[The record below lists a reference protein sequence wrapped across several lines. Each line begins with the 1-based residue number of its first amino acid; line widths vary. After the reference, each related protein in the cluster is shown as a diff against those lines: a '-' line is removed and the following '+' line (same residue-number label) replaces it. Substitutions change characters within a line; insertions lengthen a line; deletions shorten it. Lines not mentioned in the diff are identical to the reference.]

1 MNKERP
7 SFRKPKGS
15 QVYSSPEE
23 LFTKLPNRA
32 RSHGYL
38 RAPQVDALRAY
49 DKFKNETDV
58 AFELPTGTGKTIVG
72 LLIAE
77 WRRRQSGEKVAY
89 LTLTNQLAKQVLK
102 ESEKLGIACAD
113 ITGTKESRDPVEVGH
128 YQTGKAVGIT
138 TYANL
143 FNVNPVVKASDVLV
157 FDDAHGGAHVVADMW
172 TVRIRKQEHADL
184 YNELITILR
193 PVLTDNQYR
202 IITDGAEYGAV
213 ELVDVC
219 VNKAIVQNIITLLGS
234 VESPGVYFPWSLI
247 RNSLHACLWLAS
259 INEII
264 IRPLI
269 PPTYT
274 HEAFSKTSQRIY
286 MSATLG
292 GEGDLKRSYGITSIK
307 TIRVQHAQWG
317 KRYIFIPGLYMEED
331 ECHKVIA
338 DIWRYMETRRVLMLA
353 PSYNIGQ
360 KTYNAVAQ
368 GMNPK
373 PTRLDAADIEDSIE
387 PFTSQEN
394 VMLCLAGRYAGV
406 DLPGDDCRLLI
417 MAESPAAVGALE
429 RHMRERW
436 KLGPLFR
443 RRERVRLIQ
452 GMGRCTRDAT
462 DYAVIILLGQ
472 SLIDSITTSALT
484 QGLPGEIQRE
494 LTWGIEQSELV
505 RKNKNAISEIVLGL
519 LTDPNYRKEANES
532 LEEVEV
538 QKPKVDSA
546 SYEESGKLEVQ
557 YSKALWEE
565 NFSMAYD
572 IARNA
577 ADKTNEP
584 ELAGYRAWWFYLA
597 AMVAY
602 HQKDLMSEIDC
613 LKRARATG
621 INTGNLDY
629 LLRIRSKE
637 SIEKIASDITDQ
649 QAEAIWD
656 RLEEWGWH
664 GLKFG
669 EKLKEMQEGLTVL
682 SNPTQY
688 HIGLERLGECLGA
701 EVIRKTA
708 PGVADVVWIFP
719 DRCFTFEVKCD
730 KKPEG
735 AFSKKELQQAKGH
748 PDWLRSQRESLKHI
762 PIQALI
768 VSPTMRIDQTA
779 QPHAGGLNYI
789 STNAIREFSS
799 KVSKELGTLRTRFSG
814 KEYGAVKDELKASI
828 KQARLD
834 YETIKALF
842 NEPLLKI

>member
-1 MNKERP
+1 MSEERP

-15 QVYSSPEE
+15 QIYSSPEE
-23 LFTKLPNRA
+23 LFTKLPNRD

-49 DKFKNETDV
+49 AESKKDTDV

-102 ESEKLGIACAD
+102 EAEKLGIACAD
-113 ITGTKESRDPVEVGH
+113 ITGTKETRDPIEVGR

-157 FDDAHGGAHVVADMW
+157 FDDAHGGAHSVADMW
-172 TVRIRKQEHADL
+172 TVRIRKQENADL
-184 YNELITILR
+184 YDEIVTILR

-213 ELVDVC
+213 ELVDVH
-219 VNKAIVQNIITLLGS
+219 VNKAVAQNATTLLDNIKAP
-234 VESPGVYFPWSLI
+234 EIYFPWNVI
-247 RNSLHACLWLAS
+247 RNTLHACLWLAS
-259 INEII
+259 INEIV

-274 HEAFSKTSQRIY
+274 HEAFSNTKQRIY

-317 KRYIFIPGLYMEED
+317 KRYIFIPGLYMDED
-331 ECHKVIA
+331 DCHKVIA
-338 DIWRYMETRRVLMLA
+338 DIWRTMETRRMLMLA

-360 KTYNAVAQ
+360 KAYKAMSQ
-368 GMNPK
+368 KMNPK

-387 PFTSQEN
+387 PFTSEEN
-394 VMLCLAGRYAGV
+394 VMLCLAGRYDGL

-417 MAESPAAVGALE
+417 MIESPAAVGALE

-472 SLIDSITTSALT
+472 SLMDSVTTRALT

-505 RKNKNAISEIVLGL
+505 KKNKNAISEMVLGL
-519 LTDPNYRKEANES
+519 LTDSSYRKEANES

-557 YSKALWEE
+557 FSKALWEE

-577 ADKTNEP
+577 ADKTNEA
-584 ELAGYRAWWFYLA
+584 ELAGYRAWWFYLSA
-597 AMVAY
+597 IAAY
-602 HQKDLMSEIDC
+602 HNKDLMSEIDC

-621 INTGNLDY
+621 INTGYLDY

-637 SIEKIASDITDQ
+637 SIEKSASDITDQ
-649 QAEAIWD
+649 QAEAIWN

-669 EKLKEMQEGLTVL
+669 EKVKEMEEGLAAL

-701 EVIRKTA
+701 EVLRNTA
-708 PGVADVVWIFP
+708 PGTPDVVWIFP
-719 DRCFTFEVKCD
+719 DSCFTFEVKCN
-730 KKPEG
+730 KEPKG
-735 AFSKKELQQAKGH
+735 ALSKKELQQAKGH

-768 VSPTMRIDQTA
+768 VSPTRHIDDTA
-779 QPHAGGLNYI
+779 MPHAGGLNYI
-789 STNAIREFSS
+789 STNTILEFSS
-799 KVSKELGTLRTRFSG
+799 KVSKELGTLRTRYSG
-814 KEYGAVKDELKASI
+814 KEYGAVKDELKAAI
-828 KQARLD
+828 KQAQLD
-834 YETIKALF
+834 YETIKAMF
-842 NEPLLKI
+842 NEPLLKA